1 MDHCPNWDCRTTQAG
16 SPGKGFLKRI
26 FIIVVLILVGLF
38 AAGIAIF
45 YIKNRPVLAF
55 ACPQCFGF
63 HAIADGAYSN
73 EPSSPR
79 VPEVLSN
86 LHAARSHVQHFFRRP
101 VPKPTLLI
109 CTTERCYR
117 HAEGKGGVAKALSW
131 STRILLVSPR
141 GSNATIISHELT
153 HIEFR
158 NILGITA
165 YAQVPSW
172 FDEGLAVYVSNDL
185 RYLKPPG
192 TKDRCLV
199 SGHDALPDT
208 NPMWWQTL
216 N

>member
-1 MDHCPNWDCRTTQAG
+1 MQD
-16 SPGKGFLKRI
+16 
-26 FIIVVLILVGLF
+26 
-38 AAGIAIF
+38 
-45 YIKNRPVLAF
+45 
-55 ACPQCFGF
+55 
-63 HAIADGAYSN
+63 
-73 EPSSPR
+73 
-79 VPEVLSN
+79 
-86 LHAARSHVQHFFRRP
+86 FFRRP
-101 VPKPTLLI
+101 VPKPTVLI

-131 STRILLVSPR
+131 STRLLLVSPR
-141 GSNATIISHELT
+141 GLGATIISHELT

-158 NILGITA
+158 NILGITS

-216 N
+216 NQGNGARAYALAACRVASWAEAHGGDGALLSAIDQLKNGQPFNSVFDAR